1 MKAYLREIIAYE
13 LILSNFSNNGLF
25 ETLVPIYIGFC
36 FNMQIGEINKD
47 VFLMS
52 CIWIQPLPVTSH
64 WWLKNSG
71 FWEKRCVW
79 TRSNRWVIYFGF
91 NPWIWRKYTKNFIAF
106 LFFVVYDIFSKQLM
120 GLVQWW
126 VMFYYF
132 GGDRITFQSY
142 FNYFSYKLLFLQYHT
157 PRNVKK
163 KSKFLYWL
171 SPNSG
176 VEKDLVFFLIICK
189 LHRV

>member
-13 LILSNFSNNGLF
+13 LILSNFSNNGFF

-36 FNMQIGEINKD
+36 FNMQIGEIHKD

-52 CIWIQPLPVTSH
+52 CVWIQPLRVTSH

-79 TRSNRWVIYFGF
+79 TRSNRWVIYFCF

-132 GGDRITFQSY
+132 GGDRITFKVTSIT
-142 FNYFSYKLLFLQYHT
+142 FLTSYFSYNIIHLETLKKN
-157 PRNVKK
+157 RN
-163 KSKFLYWL
+163 
-171 SPNSG
+171 
-176 VEKDLVFFLIICK
+176 FFIDFPQIQG
-189 LHRV
+189 